1 LVIVDRLTKYIYFI
15 PWKKTGT
22 AEDTVYIFYRYIYTN
37 YRIPEEIVSDRDT
50 RFISAFW
57 KLLIG
62 LIGTCQAIST
72 VFYLQTD
79 RQTEQTNQTLETY
92 LYYYINYRQTNWV
105 RLLLVVQFAWY
116 SVSGK
121 TLKTTLFYTNYS
133 IEPRPYR
140 KPKDFGSIS
149 EYTRIDI
156 EQIKNFYNLL
166 VINIKFFAER
176 IAFYINKKYLGGP
189 RLKKG
194 DKVYFLQQNI
204 QTTRPNNKLDYKKL
218 GPFVIE
224 QALKPVNY
232 KLQLPDYIQIYSVFY
247 ISLLEPVPANT
258 KIIVPELLTKE
269 DNQEYKVEKVIDYKD
284 TKDGRQYLI
293 K

>member
-1 LVIVDRLTKYIYFI
+1 
-15 PWKKTGT
+15 
-22 AEDTVYIFYRYIYTN
+22 
-37 YRIPEEIVSDRDT
+37 
-50 RFISAFW
+50 
-57 KLLIG
+57 
-62 LIGTCQAIST
+62 
-72 VFYLQTD
+72 
-79 RQTEQTNQTLETY
+79 
-92 LYYYINYRQTNWV
+92 
-105 RLLLVVQFAWY
+105 
-116 SVSGK
+116 
-121 TLKTTLFYTNYS
+121 LKTTLFYTNYS
-133 IEPRPYR
+133 IEPKPYR

-166 VINIKFFAER
+166 VIDIKFFVER
-176 IAFYINKKYLGGP
+176 IAFYTNKKYLGGS

-204 QTTRPNNKLDYKKL
+204 QTTRPSNKLDYKKL

-232 KLQLPDYIQIYSVFY
+232 KLQLPDYIQIYPVFY
-247 ISLLEPVPANT
+247 ISLLEPAPANI

-269 DNQEYKVEKVIDYKD
+269 DNQEYKVKRVIDYNN
-284 TKDGRQYLI
+284 TKDKRQYLI